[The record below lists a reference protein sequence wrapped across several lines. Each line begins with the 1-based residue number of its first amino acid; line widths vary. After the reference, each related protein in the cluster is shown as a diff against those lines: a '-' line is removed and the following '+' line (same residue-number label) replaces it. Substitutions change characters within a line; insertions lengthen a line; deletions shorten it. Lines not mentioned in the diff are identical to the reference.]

1 MKRVLSELRLYL
13 CNHIIAHIPSHS
25 IRLWFYRKIMK
36 FQIGSGTSI
45 LMNCKFDAAGGLII
59 GDHSVI
65 NANCRLDTRGGLEI
79 SDNVSISE
87 NVHILSADHD
97 MNSINFGGRKKKVKI
112 RAFVWIGTRATIL
125 PGVDIGEGSVV
136 AACALVSKSID
147 PFNVVAG
154 IPAKVIKK
162 RQRGINYTLN
172 YRRLFQ

>member
-1 MKRVLSELRLYL
+1 MNRFFSEFRLYICNNIIANTPSHRLRLFY
-13 CNHIIAHIPSHS
+13 
-25 IRLWFYRKIMK
+25 YRKVMG
-36 FQIGSGTSI
+36 FTIGKQSAI
-45 LMNCKFDAAGGLII
+45 LMNCKFDAARGLII

-112 RAFVWIGTRATIL
+112 RAYVWIGTRATIL